1 MQTIQSNLTVL
12 DNILALN
19 LNISLWTARKK
30 MTPEDFGGVELP
42 PDDLATL
49 GSKRI
54 ADPEKLRIFSTLKAR
69 AFNFLDKHGVRFMC
83 GWAIPEQK
91 AGTIVDELVKIRGEF
106 FNAKD
111 AFLEAYEEN
120 LNAWIA
126 KHSVWA
132 EIIRNSVVSADYVR
146 SRMDF
151 RWQLFKV
158 APLMEHDSAN
168 AVSEAG
174 LVEEVEGLGSTLF
187 GEISKSADEI
197 WKKVYMGKTEVSHKA
212 LSPLRTLHEKLMG
225 LTFIEPHIAPVAE
238 IIETALKQVPARGN
252 ITGASLCMLQ
262 GLVCLLRDNDNL
274 LLHSQKLID
283 GYMPTDVLTGL
294 IPKQNSEPTDAGVD
308 SETLPAVEDM
318 PDLPDLPQ
326 IPTKPVLP
334 NMGLW

>member
-54 ADPEKLRIFSTLKAR
+54 ADPEKLRIFNTLKAR
-69 AFNFLDKHGVRFMC
+69 AFKFLDKHGIRFMS

-91 AGTIVDELVKIRGEF
+91 ADIITDELISIRQDF

-126 KHSVWA
+126 KHNNWA
-132 EIIRNSVVSADYVR
+132 EIIRSSVVSADYVR

-151 RWQLFKV
+151 RWQIFKV
-158 APLMEHDSAN
+158 APLMEHTSTSA
-168 AVSEAG
+168 VREAG
-174 LVEEVEGLGSTLF
+174 LAEEVEGLGAALF
-187 GEISKSADEI
+187 GEISKSAEEI
-197 WKKVYMGKTEVSHKA
+197 WKKVYMGKTEVTHKA
-212 LSPLRTLHEKLMG
+212 LSPLKTLHEKLIG
-225 LTFIEPHIAPVAE
+225 LTFIEPHVAPVAE

-262 GLVCLLRDNDNL
+262 GLVCLLRDSDSL
-274 LLHSQKLID
+274 LLHSQKLIE
-283 GYMPTDVLTGL
+283 GYEPADVLGGL
-294 IPKQNSEPTDAGVD
+294 VSTPKSGANSDEPDDLLPELVDIPE
-308 SETLPAVEDM
+308 
-318 PDLPDLPQ
+318 LPDLPQ
-326 IPTKPVLP
+326 IPVRPVLP